1 VSSIYYHSYLNPA
14 LPEGSLSAYAKSK
27 EQLRAELNNLF
38 SHGVTNPQC
47 NQGFNQTLL
56 GEYLKI
62 RNESGMG
69 GQPLYLLNWCPGAVR
84 ATSSP
89 ADIKKTIEIAQSY
102 GIPEVYFYGDD
113 EAVGDALTAQRPA
126 WEATRKAGGKIFVA
140 GYASPGYAGN
150 KSNFELMGDIQDL
163 LVSNGLFGNL
173 PPSPEEAVKWH
184 SVGHKI
190 WQYANPQGG
199 VENPEIYRR
208 NYGLLLWKAN
218 YDGAATFSYQ
228 ANAGNAWNDL
238 DDPKQR
244 DFMMAYSTVN
254 GVIDTIQWEGYR
266 EGIDDI
272 RYATTLKLE
281 IAEAKKSADTKLKEA
296 ALSAEKWL
304 SELDVNRDLDTIRL
318 EMINYI
324 LKLKNRSPI
333 TQ

>member
-1 VSSIYYHSYLNPA
+1 IYYHSYMNPA
-14 LPEGSLSAYAKSK
+14 LPEGSLSAYTKSK

-47 NQGFNQTLL
+47 NQGFGEALFR
-56 GEYLKI
+56 EYLDM
-62 RNESGMG
+62 RQETGMG
-69 GQPLYLLNWCPGAVR
+69 GQPLYLLTWCPGAIT
-84 ATSSP
+84 ASSNP

-102 GIPEVYFYGDD
+102 GIPEVYFYGQD
-113 EAVGDALTAQRPA
+113 EARGDALTSQRPA

-140 GYASPGYAGN
+140 GYAD
-150 KSNFELMGDIQDL
+150 SNFELMGDIQDL
-163 LVSNGLFGNL
+163 LVCHGGDR
-173 PPSPEEAVKWH
+173 PPLPEEAAKWH

-190 WQYANPQGG
+190 WQYYNPQGG

-208 NYGLLLWKAN
+208 NFGLLLWKAN

-228 ANAGNAWNDL
+228 ANADNSWNDL
-238 DDPKQR
+238 DNPVQR

-266 EGIDDI
+266 EAVDDI

-281 IAEAKKSADTKLKEA
+281 IAEAKKSADARIKEA

-318 EMINYI
+318 EMINHI
-324 LKLKNRSPI
+324 LKLKKESPLAG
-333 TQ
+333 